1 MFLSQKYRVVIIL
14 QTKHWRHFL
23 DLAAGKVNPSRASRA
38 QKSYSAVERGQIW
51 RSEIAGFVGHCTRK
65 EEATQRKSS
74 RNLQRSPLASLG
86 TKKQML
92 KQEQAY
98 KSQEKFTRDDYS
110 PSAKCTLGFSVL
122 FLFSFCLVFTGLLSV
137 F

>member
-23 DLAAGKVNPSRASRA
+23 DLATGKGNPSRA

-65 EEATQRKSS
+65 EEATQKSS

-110 PSAKCTLGFSVL
+110 PSAKCTLGFFVL